1 MENSKTYSVGM
12 ISKLAGI
19 SNRTLQYYDN
29 YGLLKCKRSEN
40 GRRVYYQSDI
50 FRLQQILFLKSYG
63 FSLKDI
69 KEKLLNITSPEE
81 LSTLLTSQVKIISK
95 DIENLEYIKNHLNT
109 LIQEV
114 QNCERLDINKFV
126 KLLRISRIAKP
137 YSYLMNNLSD
147 EQSEKIMKESNEE
160 LYERQLENDRLLLN
174 LYKSG
179 ADPLGEKGQKLAERY
194 WLSLQKVS
202 GGDFEVI
209 KSLFSMGANAKN
221 WPDEIKDIRIAM
233 DKFMSKAMSKYLKD
247 IGIDINNF
255 I

>member
-1 MENSKTYSVGM
+1 MENCKTYSVGM

-69 KEKLLNITSPEE
+69 KEKLLNITSSEE

-137 YSYLMNNLSD
+137 YSYLMNKLSD

-160 LYERQLENDRLLLN
+160 LYERQLENDRLLLD

-202 GGDFEVI
+202 GGD
-209 KSLFSMGANAKN
+209 
-221 WPDEIKDIRIAM
+221 
-233 DKFMSKAMSKYLKD
+233 
-247 IGIDINNF
+247 
-255 I
+255 